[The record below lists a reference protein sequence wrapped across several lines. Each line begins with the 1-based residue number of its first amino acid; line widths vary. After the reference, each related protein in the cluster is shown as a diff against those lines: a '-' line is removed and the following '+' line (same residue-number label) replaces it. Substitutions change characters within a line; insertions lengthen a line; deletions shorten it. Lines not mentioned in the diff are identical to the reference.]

1 MGLKYN
7 KGVFLDN
14 LIFLVIGNFLSCC
27 FSKNFTVF
35 ELLRRPLI
43 FKMQREKNFLMTKIP
58 KGIPWTESVLKID
71 KVIATKVR
79 DIPVQKGLKELDKNT
94 DLFLVDVSFFEKN
107 VDLNFAENILQTGE
121 LTYSPWY
128 RFVNEP
134 YKFDLDQTSTDYVAQ
149 AIAYVLKTQ
158 NINIDV
164 QFKLSGAVS
173 TVIVSDSKIPLEK
186 IELEGENSISEI
198 RIVGQSG
205 VSVLNLESKKVSL
218 YVEHSRLCYEALD
231 RAHPTVF
238 ENMQLEKKE
247 KNIELSYGK

>member
-1 MGLKYN
+1 M
-7 KGVFLDN
+7 D
-14 LIFLVIGNFLSCC
+14 
-27 FSKNFTVF
+27 
-35 ELLRRPLI
+35 
-43 FKMQREKNFLMTKIP
+43 
-58 KGIPWTESVLKID
+58 WH
-71 KVIATKVR
+71 
-79 DIPVQKGLKELDKNT
+79 
-94 DLFLVDVSFFEKN
+94 
-107 VDLNFAENILQTGE
+107 
-121 LTYSPWY
+121 
-128 RFVNEP
+128 
-134 YKFDLDQTSTDYVAQ
+134 KFDLDQTSTDYVAQ
-149 AIAYVLKTQ
+149 AIAYVLKSQ
-158 NINIDV
+158 NINVDV